1 MEKFVIDGRGPIHG
15 VVKPSGA
22 KNAALPIMA
31 ATLLTTEECVLDNV
45 PLVEDVRTMAKLLR
59 YLGCEVSIDEVQHRV
74 TVRAPERAQL
84 GTEVP
89 LELAQ
94 KMRASFL
101 VTGPILA
108 RAGQVRAPHPGG
120 CSIGSRPVN
129 VDIRSFA
136 AMGATVVLYDN
147 DYDLRADHL
156 QGDRIYLD
164 YPSHTGTEN
173 VLLASTLARGTTVLK
188 HASAEPEVADV
199 AACLQQMGAKIRGI
213 GTSYLEIE
221 GVEALHGVHYQVMP
235 DRIEAGTFA
244 IAAAISGG
252 EVTIRDLV
260 ADHMD
265 PLTHKLRESG
275 TNVEYDGSSYH
286 VRGGRSM
293 RGVEVQTLHFPGFP
307 TDLQAAFAT
316 LLTQAEGTSLIHE
329 RVYDNRLQYAAELRK
344 LGACV
349 DVTGQTA
356 TVVGPSRLHG
366 GVVRALDIRCGAALI
381 LAALAAAGTTEIRDI
396 YHVDRGYENVE
407 AKLRSLGVHINR
419 VSEYALT

>member
-1 MEKFVIDGRGPIHG
+1 MEKFVIEGSVPIRGT
-15 VVKPSGA
+15 VRPSGA

-31 ATLLTTEECVLDNV
+31 AALLTTDECVLDNV

-59 YLGCEVSIDEVQHRV
+59 HLGCQVTIDECEHRV
-74 TVRAPERAQL
+74 TIKAPDRSEL
-84 GTEVP
+84 GTAVP
-89 LELAQ
+89 LELAR

-101 VTGPILA
+101 VTGPVLA
-108 RAGQVRAPHPGG
+108 RAGHVRAPHPGG

-136 AMGATVVLYDN
+136 AMGATVGLSDN
-147 DYDLRADHL
+147 QYDLRAQQL
-156 QGDRIYLD
+156 RGDRIYLD

-173 VLLASTLARGTTVLK
+173 VLLAATLAHGTTLLK

-199 AACLQQMGAKIRGI
+199 AACLKQMGARIRGI

-221 GVEALHGVHYQVMP
+221 GVDELHGVRYSVMP

-265 PLTHKLRESG
+265 PLTHKLRETG
-275 TNVEYDGSSYH
+275 AEVEHDNSDYI
-286 VRGGRSM
+286 VRGR
-293 RGVEVQTLHFPGFP
+293 RPLRAVEVQTLHFPGFP

-329 RVYDNRLQYAAELRK
+329 RVYDGRLLYAEELRK
-344 LGACV
+344 MGACV
-349 DVTGQTA
+349 E
-356 TVVGPSRLHG
+356 VVGQSATIFGPSHLTG
-366 GVVRALDIRCGAALI
+366 GIVRALDIRSGAALI
-381 LAALAAAGTTEIRDI
+381 LAALAADGKTEIRDI
-396 YHVDRGYENVE
+396 FHVDRGYENVE
-407 AKLRSLGVHINR
+407 TKLRGLGVQIER